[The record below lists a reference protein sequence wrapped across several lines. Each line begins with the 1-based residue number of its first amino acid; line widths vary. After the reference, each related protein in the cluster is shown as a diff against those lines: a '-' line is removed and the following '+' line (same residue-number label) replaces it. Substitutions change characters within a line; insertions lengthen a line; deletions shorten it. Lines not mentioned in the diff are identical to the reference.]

1 MWCYNHVMRTK
12 TITLEKSR
20 IDNVNSLENLGI
32 LSPYVISDTDLLLDV
47 PASERRYILKVRD
60 MPEDVESKPRE
71 KLIKQGPET
80 LSIHELLALVMIT
93 GSAKEDVLAMSHR
106 ILREYGE
113 KIIITE
119 RNPQKMSDELGIPI
133 VKACQIVAVG
143 ELGRRFYEKNAAGFT
158 IIRTAKDVYDHVRD
172 MHHLPKEHLRG
183 LYLNG
188 HNQIIHDEVISIGT
202 INSNIV
208 HPREVF
214 RPAVEYNAVAVVL
227 VHNHPSGIV
236 TPSPQDIEITTQL
249 IAAGKIMGIHLLDHV
264 IITEKTFVSVEAAY

>member
-1 MWCYNHVMRTK
+1 MITK
-12 TITLEKSR
+12 TITLEKPP
-20 IDNVNSLENLGI
+20 I
-32 LSPYVISDTDLLLDV
+32 LLPYIISDTDLLLDV
-47 PASERRYILKVRD
+47 SPAERRYILKIRD
-60 MPEDVESKPRE
+60 MPEEADSRPRE
-71 KLIKQGPET
+71 KLIKQGAET
-80 LSIHELLALVMIT
+80 LSIQELLAVVMIT
-93 GSAKEDVLAMSHR
+93 GSIKEDVLALSRR

-113 KIIITE
+113 KIIIAE
-119 RNPQKMSDELGIPI
+119 RNPQKMSEELGIPMT
-133 VKACQIVAVG
+133 KACQIVAVG

-236 TPSPQDIEITTQL
+236 TPSPQDIEITSQL

-264 IITEKTFVSVEAAY
+264 IITEKTFVSVEATY